1 MTETEVPR
9 WTMPQAIMCCGMCV
23 VMVVRDSVS
32 FMVKWREWESH
43 RNNMTCMLI
52 PGRAGRSYTNVFKS
66 EGNVS

>member
-1 MTETEVPR
+1 
-9 WTMPQAIMCCGMCV
+9 MCV

-32 FMVKWREWESH
+32 FMVKWCEWESH

-52 PGRAGRSYTNVFKS
+52 PGRAGRSCTNENVLKS